1 MDKNKILS
9 EFKKLQQQIMF
20 DIDNT
25 IGMIK
30 LKNQYRLKSITVAVK
45 ALEKYNKPQI
55 SIKDLPDLLKIKG
68 IGEGTIRRIKEILDT
83 GKLSEIKITE
93 SDKLYLKMIEELEEI
108 YGIGRITAYKLFK
121 EHRITSID
129 ELLEKIN
136 KKEITVSENVMKGI
150 KYAGQLDTKI
160 PLDEITDIGEFILDI
175 MFDIDVRLFGTI
187 CGSYRR
193 QIDTSGDAN
202 LNSSKNEFLP
212 KKKSNAFCSDA
223 NLNSSAVEFL
233 PKKKSNAFCSDVDFI
248 IIHHDYKTE
257 SSKIEVNYLDVVVR
271 KLIEKNFIID
281 SLTKTDVKT
290 KYMGIFKWKDSKPRR
305 IDIRIFPLESYYS
318 AILYFTGS
326 KDFNRQMRLNAI
338 AHDYTLNEYGLFDEN
353 NKMFKVNSEKEIF
366 DLLGMEYI
374 TPDKR

>member
-1 MDKNKILS
+1 MDKDKILY

-25 IGMIK
+25 TGLTK
-30 LKNQYRLKSITVAVK
+30 LKNQYRLKSITLSVK
-45 ALEKYNKPQI
+45 VLEKYNKNKITVQ
-55 SIKDLPDLLKIKG
+55 DFPDLLKIKG

-129 ELLEKIN
+129 ELIEKIN
-136 KKEITVSENVMKGI
+136 KKKIVVPENVMKGI
-150 KYAGQLDTKI
+150 KYAGILDTKI
-160 PLDEITDIGEFILDI
+160 PHNEITEINEFILDT
-175 MFDIDVRLFGTI
+175 MFEIDIRLFGTT

-193 QIDTSGDAN
+193 QIDTSSDA
-202 LNSSKNEFLP
+202 NSSKDEFLP
-212 KKKSNAFCSDA
+212 KKKSNS
-223 NLNSSAVEFL
+223 
-233 PKKKSNAFCSDVDFI
+233 FCSDVDFI

-257 SSKIEVNYLDVVVR
+257 SSKIEVNYLDVVIR
-271 KLIEKNFIID
+271 KLIDKKFIID

-290 KYMGIFKWKDSKPRR
+290 KYMGIFKWKNSKPRR

-318 AILYFTGS
+318 ALLYFTGS

-338 AHDYTLNEYGLFDEN
+338 SHDYTLNEYGLFDEN
-353 NKMFKVNSEKEIF
+353 KKMFKVNSEKEIF
-366 DLLGMEYI
+366 DLLGMEYV

>member
-1 MDKNKILS
+1 MDKDEIIN

-25 IGMIK
+25 TGLKK
-30 LKNQYRLKSITVAVK
+30 LKNQYRLKSITVTVK
-45 ALEKYNKPQI
+45 ALEKYPKNKI
-55 SIKDLPDLLKIKG
+55 TSKDLSDLFKIKG
-68 IGEGTIRRIKEILDT
+68 IGEGSIRRIKEILET

-93 SDKLYLKMIEELEEI
+93 SDKIYLKMIEELEEI

-121 EHRITSID
+121 EHRIKSID
-129 ELLEKIN
+129 ELIDKIN
-136 KKEITVSENVMKGI
+136 KKEISVPDNVMKGI
-150 KYAGQLDTKI
+150 KYAKQLDTKI
-160 PLDEITDIGEFILDI
+160 PRKDIDEINEFLLDVMYEIDI
-175 MFDIDVRLFGTI
+175 RLFGTT

-193 QIDTSGDAN
+193 QKDTSG
-202 LNSSKNEFLP
+202 
-212 KKKSNAFCSDA
+212 
-223 NLNSSAVEFL
+223 
-233 PKKKSNAFCSDVDFI
+233 DVDFI
-248 IIHHDYKTE
+248 IIHHDYKTDTQ
-257 SSKIEVNYLDVVVR
+257 KFDINYLDVVVR
-271 KLIEKNFIID
+271 KLIEKKFIID

-305 IDIRIFPLESYYS
+305 IDIRIFPTESYYP

-338 AHDYTLNEYGLFDEN
+338 AHDYTLNEYGLYDEK
-353 NKMFKVNSEKEIF
+353 NKMFNVKSEKDIF

>member
-25 IGMIK
+25 TGMTK
-30 LKNQYRLKSITVAVK
+30 LKNQYRLKSITLAVK
-45 ALEKYNKPQI
+45 VLEKYNKPQI
-55 SIKDLPDLLKIKG
+55 TIKDLPDLLKIKG
-68 IGEGTIRRIKEILDT
+68 IGEGTLRRIKEILDT
-83 GKLSEIKITE
+83 GKLSEVKITE

-121 EHRITSID
+121 EHRIISID

-136 KKEITVSENVMKGI
+136 KKEISVPENIMKGI
-150 KYAGQLDTKI
+150 KYAKQLDTKI
-160 PLDEITDIGEFILDI
+160 PLDEITDINEFILDI
-175 MFDIDVRLFGTI
+175 MFDIDVRLFGTT

-193 QIDTSGDAN
+193 QIETSGETN
-202 LNSSKNEFLP
+202 PSKGEFLP
-212 KKKSNAFCSDA
+212 QKKNI
-223 NLNSSAVEFL
+223 
-233 PKKKSNAFCSDVDFI
+233 AFCSDVDFI

-257 SSKIEVNYLDVVVR
+257 SSKIEVNYLDIVVQ
-271 KLIEKNFIID
+271 KLIEKKFIID

-290 KYMGIFKWKDSKPRR
+290 KYMGIFKWKGSKPKR
-305 IDIRIFPLESYYS
+305 IDIRLFPLESYYS

-338 AHDYTLNEYGLFDEN
+338 AHNYTLNEYGLFDEN
-353 NKMFKVNSEKEIF
+353 KKMFKVNSEKEIF
-366 DLLGMEYI
+366 DLLSMEYI